1 MKRIVPSLVF
11 AALLVAA
18 AVAGAFAQR
27 AGAPLPLLVDIQ
39 QTIPF
44 TLTLTL
50 DGQVVEVP
58 AAADIDLVVQIR
70 PAGHLSPTV
79 VIGESAPPVVTVSTP
94 VAPGAAPSSTSSQ
107 AAGIG
112 IRQESGGIAITVVG
126 LRTERSIE
134 NFFTADPGKVYVV
147 VDVVIENT
155 ARDEAPY
162 TPLYFQVKDAD
173 GFEYNASLVAPAP
186 SLRSGKLAKGERV
199 RGNVAFETP
208 QNVAG
213 LVLSFQPL
221 VLFGDYQPIR
231 VALPNPE

>member
-18 AVAGAFAQR
+18 AVAGALAQR
-27 AGAPLPLLVDIQ
+27 AVAPLPLLVDIQ

-58 AAADIDLVVQIR
+58 AAADIGLVVQIR

-79 VIGESAPPVVTVSTP
+79 VIGAAAPPVVTLSTP
-94 VAPGAAPSSTSSQ
+94 PAAAPPPAASQ
-107 AAGIG
+107 AAGLG
-112 IRQESGGIAITVVG
+112 IRQESGGVAITVVG

-162 TPLYFQVKDAD
+162 NPLYFQLKDAD
-173 GFEYNASLVAPAP
+173 GFEYHASFMAPAP
-186 SLRSGKLAKGERV
+186 SLKSGKLAKGERV